1 MITRRRPRRS
11 VLMTADTLGGVW
23 TYAIELAAHLAALG
37 VRTYLATMGAP
48 LRSAQRAEAAAV
60 PGLCLF
66 ESTWKLEWMDAPW
79 EDVARAGAWLL
90 DLEERLAP
98 DVVHLNGYCHGA
110 LPFRAPV
117 LVVGHS
123 CVLSWWEAVKGEP
136 PPPTLDR
143 YRDEVSRGIRAA
155 GQVIAPTRA
164 MLEALQRHY
173 AVEGG
178 KVIANGR
185 TVPRGLRSPVPK
197 EPLVFCAARA
207 WDEAKNL
214 GALAEASPGLPWPV
228 FVAGETHN
236 PSSGVI
242 VNGTDARPGS
252 RPPGGRIIQEGITLL
267 GGLDPRGVRGWL
279 ERASIFALPALYE
292 PFGLSALEAAAEG
305 CALVLGDIPSLREVW
320 GSAATF
326 VRPDDPLHLREVLRG
341 LCDAE
346 ELRRAMAIRARRRAL
361 ELAAEPM
368 AEHYLDTYEDLI
380 LRRDLRRAAEHY
392 ADQAGSNGWTS

>member
-1 MITRRRPRRS
+1 MITRRRPKQS

-23 TYAIELAAHLAALG
+23 TYAIELASHLAALG

-48 LRSAQRAEAAAV
+48 PRAEQRAEAAAV

-66 ESTWKLEWMDAPW
+66 ESSWKLEWMDSPW
-79 EDVARAGAWLL
+79 EDVARAGAWLI

-143 YRDEVSRGIRAA
+143 YREEVTRGIRGAS
-155 GQVIAPTRA
+155 QVVAPTRA
-164 MLEALQRHY
+164 MLEALERHY
-173 AVEGG
+173 AIEGG
-178 KVIANGR
+178 RVIANGR
-185 TVPRGLRSPVPK
+185 TVARGLRWSVPK
-197 EPLVFCAARA
+197 EPFIFCAARA

-214 GALAEASPGLPWPV
+214 GALAQAAPGLPWPV
-228 FVAGETHN
+228 FVAGETQN
-236 PSSGVI
+236 PSNGVRAI
-242 VNGTDARPGS
+242 STDARPVS
-252 RPPGGRIIQEGITLL
+252 RPPGARIIQNGITLL
-267 GGLDPRGVRGWL
+267 GGLDARGVRGWL
-279 ERASIFALPALYE
+279 ERASIFASPARYE

-320 GSAATF
+320 GSAAIF
-326 VRPDDPLHLREVLRG
+326 VRPDDPLQLREALRG
-341 LCDAE
+341 LAAAD

-361 ELAAEPM
+361 ELTAEPM
-368 AEHYLDTYEDLI
+368 AEHYQDAYEDLV